1 MNRSITKFILLFS
14 FSIAILYHISCTK
27 NQTENLPNIGQN
39 YFPLQIGRTLTYDV
53 DSIIYDP
60 QPNKSV
66 KIDTQRWQFREVT
79 KDTFR
84 DNTNLL
90 TYRIEF
96 SQRRRS
102 TTAWQI
108 AKTVSEAI
116 STDQILRGEDNQRYI
131 KLPLAFTEKTT
142 WNGHI
147 YNDVNAIFNIAD
159 ETLLPFSKKWAHRIE
174 TYQKSEK
181 IGTKT
186 YDDVLTI
193 IGQTT
198 VSSLIEKR
206 YMLEKYAKNV
216 GLVYREWHILD
227 TQKTDGNIAW
237 EKRAEK
243 GVIVV
248 HRIID

>member
-1 MNRSITKFILLFS
+1 MARFITISCILL
-14 FSIAILYHISCTK
+14 SIAACTK
-27 NQTENLPNIGQN
+27 TQTDDLPKIGQN

-66 KIDTQRWQFREVT
+66 KIDTLRWQIREVVR
-79 KDTFR
+79 DTFR

-90 TYRIEF
+90 TYRTELT
-96 SQRRRS
+96 QRRRG
-102 TTAWQI
+102 TTTWLI
-108 AKTVSEAI
+108 AKTVTEAI
-116 STDQILRGEDNQRYI
+116 ANDQILRGEDNLRYI
-131 KLPLAFTEKTT
+131 KFPLAFIEKTT

-147 YNDVNAIFNIAD
+147 FNNENAKFTIAD
-159 ETLLPFSKKWAHRIE
+159 EILLPFSKKWTHRIE
-174 TYQKSEK
+174 TFQKSEK
-181 IGTKT
+181 IGNKT

-198 VSSLIEKR
+198 ATSLIEKR

-227 TQKTDGNIAW
+227 TQKTDAAIAW

-248 HRIID
+248 QRIIE